1 MYTYISTSDK
11 IKIIREQLKQ
21 LGYNNRKVSVTDG
34 GGTLESCIR
43 VRVKFVPILEQ
54 IQEIKEVAEK
64 FRQVLYDEATGEI
77 LGGGNT
83 FVDVSYP
90 RNEDERKRYFN

>member
-1 MYTYISTSDK
+1 MTTKEK
-11 IKIIREQLKQ
+11 IKAIREQLKQ
-21 LGYNNRKVSVTDG
+21 LGYNNRKISVTDG
-34 GGTLESCIR
+34 GGTLESSIR

-64 FRQVLYDEATGEI
+64 YRQVRYDDATGEI

-83 FVDVSYP
+83 FVNVSYP
-90 RNEDERKRYFN
+90 SNEDERKRYFV

>member
-1 MYTYISTSDK
+1 MTTKEK
-11 IKIIREQLKQ
+11 IKAIREQFKQ
-21 LGYNNRKVSVTDG
+21 LGYNNRKISVTDG
-34 GGTLESCIR
+34 GGTLESSIR

-77 LGGGNT
+77 LAGGNT
-83 FVDVSYP
+83 FV
-90 RNEDERKRYFN
+90 N

>member
-1 MYTYISTSDK
+1 MTTKEK
-11 IKIIREQLKQ
+11 IKAIREQFKL
-21 LGYNNRKVSVTDG
+21 LGYNNRKISVTDG
-34 GGTLESCIR
+34 GGTLESSIR

-77 LGGGNT
+77 LAGGNT
-83 FVDVSYP
+83 FVNVSYP
-90 RNEDERKRYFN
+90 SNEDERKRYFV